1 MTRVHAC
8 DESPLPEI
16 VFGTLE
22 KADTKYIVPVFNADP
37 DDPDLL
43 FSTPTMRLAKPFDTS
58 ALSTDIVVAFDPV
71 VSEYMNHYK
80 ERILEQARTCQNE
93 WFTKTFDEDMLPDL
107 WKDNAKK
114 SATIKVRPSATADEP
129 FAHYRSVEDEDESSA
144 PTENSATAVLVRDE
158 NDEDDDTTTKTKTRS
173 PPVLPAGTE
182 IRLLLRLD
190 SVWIGRSKF
199 GANYVAL
206 QMLELVPPPSPPSP
220 PSENELSAKPS
231 PRPPPPR
238 IPVREKLLTS

>member
-1 MTRVHAC
+1 MTRVHAS
-8 DESPLPEI
+8 DETPLPEI

-37 DDPDLL
+37 EDSDLL

-58 ALSTDIVVAFDPV
+58 SSSVSSTDIVVAFDPV
-71 VSEYMNHYK
+71 VSQYMNHYK
-80 ERILEQARTCQNE
+80 ERILEQARISQKE

-114 SATIKVRPSATADEP
+114 SATIKIRPSATADEP
-129 FAHYRSVEDEDESSA
+129 FAHYRSVDSA
-144 PTENSATAVLVRDE
+144 AAVLVCDE
-158 NDEDDDTTTKTKTRS
+158 NDKDDQDGEASTTT
-173 PPVLPAGTE
+173 PPTPLVLPAGTE

-206 QMLELVPPPSPPSP
+206 QMLELVPPPPPSTP
-220 PSENELSAKPS
+220 LTENEAKSKPT
-231 PRPPPPR
+231 PRPR
-238 IPVREKLLTS
+238 IPVRERLLTS

>member
-8 DESPLPEI
+8 DETPLPEI

-58 ALSTDIVVAFDPV
+58 SSSSADIVVAFDPV

-80 ERILEQARTCQNE
+80 ERILEQARTCQKE

-114 SATIKVRPSATADEP
+114 NATIKIHPSTTADEP
-129 FAHYRSVEDEDESSA
+129 FAHYRSVDEEPEA
-144 PTENSATAVLVRDE
+144 NSDAAAVLVCDE
-158 NDEDDDTTTKTKTRS
+158 NNDDRDNGTEVTTTRN
-173 PPVLPAGTE
+173 PRVLPAGTE
-182 IRLLLRLD
+182 IRLLIRLD

-206 QMLELVPPPSPPSP
+206 QMLELVPPPSPSPLPP
-220 PSENELSAKPS
+220 PSVSENGAKPS
-231 PRPPPPR
+231 PRSPPPR
-238 IPVREKLLTS
+238 TPVREKLLTS